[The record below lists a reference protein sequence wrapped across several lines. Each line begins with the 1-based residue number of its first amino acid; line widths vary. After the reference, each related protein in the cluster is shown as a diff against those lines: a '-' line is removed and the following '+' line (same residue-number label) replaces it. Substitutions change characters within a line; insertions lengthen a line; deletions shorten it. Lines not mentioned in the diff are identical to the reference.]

1 MGRRKGRSS
10 DEVLAELFETVA
22 AWYEPRDL
30 FRIRAGF
37 RARRP
42 VTLRA
47 NTLKTDVGKVME
59 VFRRE
64 GIKFTRVPW
73 YEEALILPE
82 TRERDLE
89 VHELYREGHIYLQ
102 SLSSMLPPLVLRPR
116 PGWRVLDLTAAPGSK
131 TTQLAALMHN
141 IGYILANEINPIR
154 AARLK
159 FNIERQGAR
168 IVEVRVGDGK
178 RLGEEWNESFDA
190 VLLDV
195 PCSGTGLVVEKDP
208 RTWQSWSPELV
219 ARLVKEQKKL
229 MAAAFR
235 ALKPGGVLVY
245 STCTLLREENEEVV
259 RWTLEKYRGQLFLER
274 IDLTLSEAELAEPEP
289 IPGHGREGMLLL
301 LPSKLYE
308 GFFLAKLRKNA

>member
-1 MGRRKGRSS
+1 MGRKGRSS
-10 DEVLAELFETVA
+10 DEVFGELFEAVA
-22 AWYEPRDL
+22 ACYEPHDL

-47 NTLKTDVGKVME
+47 NTIKTDIRRVME
-59 VFRRE
+59 VLRRD
-64 GIKFTRVPW
+64 GFKFNRVPW

-89 VHELYREGHIYLQ
+89 VHGLYREGHIYLQ
-102 SLSSMLPPLVLRPR
+102 SLSSMLPPLVMRPR
-116 PGWRVLDLTAAPGSK
+116 PGWRVLDLAAAPGSK
-131 TTQLAALMHN
+131 TTQLAALMGN
-141 IGYILANEINPIR
+141 TGYILANEINPLR

-159 FNIERQGAR
+159 FNLERQGAG
-168 IVEVRVGDGK
+168 IVEVRLGDGK
-178 RLGEEWNESFDA
+178 RLGEEWDGSFDA
-190 VLLDV
+190 VLLDA

-208 RTWQSWSPELV
+208 STWRSWSPELV
-219 ARLVKEQKKL
+219 AHLVKEQKKL

-235 ALKPGGVLVY
+235 ALKPGGILVY
-245 STCTLLREENEEVV
+245 ATCTLLREENEGVV
-259 RWTLEKYRGQLFLER
+259 RWTLENYRGRLFLER
-274 IDLTLSEAELAEPEP
+274 IDLALSGAEVAAPEP

-308 GFFLAKLRKNA
+308 GFFLARLRKKA